1 MIKNFKPRL
10 YQETIFGNANLK
22 NTLIVLPTGLGK
34 TNIFLMLAAQRLKQF
49 PNSKIVLLGPTRP
62 LIEQYKDVFKKNL
75 EIEED
80 KMQVFTGHV
89 SPQKRKEK
97 WDNAKIIFSTP
108 QGLENDIISN
118 RISIKNVSLIGF
130 DEAHRAVGDYSYVYI
145 AKKYN
150 EYANYPRIVGMTAS
164 PGSESEKIEEVIKNL
179 YIEDIQVRSDES
191 GDVREYI
198 KEVKTRWI
206 EIEFPNEF
214 KKLHKYLTN
223 CLASKIETIN
233 QFGTLG
239 NISKNPSRKELLD
252 LQASL
257 QGEMAQGNK
266 DFGVLKSLS
275 LAAEAM
281 KVQHALELIETQT
294 LQSLNTYLEDIN
306 RQSYTTKT
314 KAVQNLAKDENF
326 KSAIVVARKLI
337 QFEKEHPKI
346 KKLKEILR
354 ENLSIP
360 GYKII
365 VFSQYRDTGKQLVE
379 ELNSL
384 KEIKAEL
391 FIGQAK
397 KKNTGYTQKEQIE
410 ILNKFREGEFNVLV
424 SSSVGEEG
432 LDVPQV
438 DLVVFYEPI
447 PSAIR
452 QIQRKGRTGR
462 QEKGEVIVLY
472 TKGTIDEAYRWSA
485 QHKEK
490 RMYRLLENVKNKLA
504 FKSYEKKVIK
514 QKKEKQDFVI
524 YADYREKGNRVLKEL
539 DNNGVKLKLEKLEH
553 GDYLLSSRCA
563 VEFKTIEDF
572 VDSLIDGR
580 LMEQVK
586 DLKSIYEKPVVVVEG
601 NQDIYSV
608 RNVNPNAIR
617 GMIAAITVS
626 FGVPV
631 LYTKSKNDTAQML
644 ISIAAREQDITE
656 KDFSR
661 HPQKSTSSTKEM
673 QEYLV
678 SAIPGV
684 GPGLAKN
691 MLREFGSVEQII
703 NAKAEELQKVE
714 SIGKIKAK
722 KIREIVESKY
732 N

>member
-1 MIKNFKPRL
+1 M
-10 YQETIFGNANLK
+10 
-22 NTLIVLPTGLGK
+22 
-34 TNIFLMLAAQRLKQF
+34 
-49 PNSKIVLLGPTRP
+49 
-62 LIEQYKDVFKKNL
+62 
-75 EIEED
+75 
-80 KMQVFTGHV
+80 
-89 SPQKRKEK
+89 
-97 WDNAKIIFSTP
+97 
-108 QGLENDIISN
+108 
-118 RISIKNVSLIGF
+118 
-130 DEAHRAVGDYSYVYI
+130 
-145 AKKYN
+145 
-150 EYANYPRIVGMTAS
+150 
-164 PGSESEKIEEVIKNL
+164 
-179 YIEDIQVRSDES
+179 
-191 GDVREYI
+191 
-198 KEVKTRWI
+198 
-206 EIEFPNEF
+206 
-214 KKLHKYLTN
+214 
-223 CLASKIETIN
+223 
-233 QFGTLG
+233 
-239 NISKNPSRKELLD
+239 
-252 LQASL
+252 
-257 QGEMAQGNK
+257 
-266 DFGVLKSLS
+266 
-275 LAAEAM
+275 
-281 KVQHALELIETQT
+281 
-294 LQSLNTYLEDIN
+294 
-306 RQSYTTKT
+306 
-314 KAVQNLAKDENF
+314 
-326 KSAIVVARKLI
+326 
-337 QFEKEHPKI
+337 
-346 KKLKEILR
+346 
-354 ENLSIP
+354 
-360 GYKII
+360 
-365 VFSQYRDTGKQLVE
+365 
-379 ELNSL
+379 
-384 KEIKAEL
+384 
-391 FIGQAK
+391 
-397 KKNTGYTQKEQIE
+397 
-410 ILNKFREGEFNVLV
+410 V

-452 QIQRKGRTGR
+452 LIQRKGRTGR

-472 TKGTIDEAYRWSA
+472 TKGTRDEAYRWSA

-504 FKSYEKKVIK
+504 FKSYEKKENK

-656 KDFSR
+656 RDFSR
-661 HPQKSTSSTKEM
+661 HPQKLTSSTKEM

-684 GPGLAKN
+684 GPGLAKK
-691 MLREFGSVEQII
+691 MLREFGSVEKII
-703 NAKAEELQKVE
+703 NATAEELQKIE